1 MGGGDSEIA
10 RTIRGPS
17 RGVMGVDLSDLT
29 PRDLADL
36 SDEMTLLPP
45 TRVGP
50 LLGRAPEEDPRGKD
64 PRDILGYP

>member
-17 RGVMGVDLSDLT
+17 RGAMGVDLSDLT

-45 TRVGP
+45 T
-50 LLGRAPEEDPRGKD
+50 D
-64 PRDILGYP
+64 